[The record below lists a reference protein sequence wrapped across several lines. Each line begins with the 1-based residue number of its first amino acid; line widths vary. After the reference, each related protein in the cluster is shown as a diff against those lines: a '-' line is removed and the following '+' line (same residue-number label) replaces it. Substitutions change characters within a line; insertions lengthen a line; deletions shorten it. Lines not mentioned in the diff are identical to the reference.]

1 MLSRYFYGLEDLFDI
16 SSLKVCQCA
25 CVCVCVTLIEII
37 NWDVHSFHNDL
48 KICRWQ
54 CSCKCC
60 LHVYNEGYWWLCK
73 VSTIITDNSN
83 ENLNN
88 LLKNVNP
95 NFQMPRRCLLSPAC
109 DMFHMWYGVYCFFYP
124 YSAQKGKYIHQVIS
138 NYLVS
143 LKNSL
148 HLSCFMKINRI
159 K

>member
-1 MLSRYFYGLEDLFDI
+1 MR
-16 SSLKVCQCA
+16 
-25 CVCVCVTLIEII
+25 VCVCECMFVTVYSVVTLIEMFT
-37 NWDVHSFHNDL
+37 SFHNDL

-73 VSTIITDNSN
+73 VSSIITENSN
-83 ENLNN
+83 ENHN

-95 NFQMPRRCLLSPAC
+95 NFQTPRRCLLSPAC

-124 YSAQKGKYIHQVIS
+124 YSAQKGKYIHQVVL